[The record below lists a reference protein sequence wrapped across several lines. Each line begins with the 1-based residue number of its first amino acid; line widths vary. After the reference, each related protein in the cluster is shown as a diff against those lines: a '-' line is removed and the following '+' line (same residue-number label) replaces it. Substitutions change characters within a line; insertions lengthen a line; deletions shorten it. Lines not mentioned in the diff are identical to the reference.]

1 MKVPD
6 PGALKKALSKNKYVL
21 LVLCAGLGLLL
32 LPKRASEPAFSVS
45 NAPEPSA
52 VGLPM
57 AASGIPLDTEC
68 TRIAAVLREINGV
81 GEAGV
86 LLSSNGCVVVCTGAD
101 SPAVRLD
108 VTNAVAAYTG
118 LGSNEICIIK
128 MKSGGSEK

>member
-1 MKVPD
+1 
-6 PGALKKALSKNKYVL
+6 
-21 LVLCAGLGLLL
+21 
-32 LPKRASEPAFSVS
+32 
-45 NAPEPSA
+45 
-52 VGLPM
+52 M
-57 AASGIPLDTEC
+57 AE
-68 TRIAAVLREINGV
+68 
-81 GEAGV
+81 V